1 MPNWLNKVALI
12 MVAVHMFSS
21 ESINLISKGGTA
33 FALGL
38 AILLTGCGVGADRE
52 EQKAAAEE
60 PPPPDPAATAPE
72 AKPEQVFEDDG
83 KLSCALAGA
92 DKFTRTCVLDK
103 LSDENGKQM
112 IFRHPDGGFRR
123 FLVVTD
129 GRGLVS
135 ADGADEASIS
145 ILDDKIIEVAVNDDR
160 YQLPAKIEE

>member
-21 ESINLISKGGTA
+21 KSINLISKGGTA

-38 AILLTGCGVGADRE
+38 AILLTGCGVG
-52 EQKAAAEE
+52 
-60 PPPPDPAATAPE
+60 AATAPE

>member
-1 MPNWLNKVALI
+1 MA
-12 MVAVHMFSS
+12 SS
-21 ESINLISKGGTA
+21 KRADLISKGGTA

-52 EQKAAAEE
+52 AEKAAAEE

-72 AKPEQVFEDDG
+72 AKPEQVFDNDG

-92 DKFTRTCVLDK
+92 DKFTRTCALQK
-103 LSDENGKQM
+103 LSDDNGNQM

-123 FLVVTD
+123 FLIVTD

-135 ADGADEASIS
+135 ADGADEAAIN
-145 ILDDKIIEVAVNDDR
+145 IVNDKIIEVSINDDR
-160 YQLPAKIEE
+160 YQLPATIEE